1 MDHYRHY
8 QLPLSVLNSAAPD
21 IDHLSLA
28 FYAISIIPTMKE
40 MEIINFIV
48 SPQIFTPPAIIP
60 IDSEF
65 SYLAKTVPQWPCL
78 TEYTIRFSAIQPSGS
93 WYFVRHPD
101 DPLPD
106 DVVNPLFNTVAYL
119 EEFRTYPNDKA
130 MNEMLGAA
138 GKAKCKM
145 PALRSLYIFAGMGS
159 DLEFEATWCKAGK
172 MYRADYHG
180 IRIATQPLAM
190 SKEAFLAGDRV
201 YWSTATGRDWRPTR
215 YIELMWA
222 SGANQAWFRR
232 LRYLED
238 ALQEGTVF
246 SRGY

>member
-1 MDHYRHY
+1 MDHYSHY
-8 QLPLSVLNSAAPD
+8 ELPPSVLNCAAPD

-28 FYAISIIPTMKE
+28 FYAISIIPTMRE

-48 SPQIFTPPAIIP
+48 SPQIFLPPAIIP
-60 IDSEF
+60 TDSEF
-65 SYLAKTVPQWPCL
+65 SYLAKTVPQWPSL
-78 TEYTIRFSAIQPSGS
+78 TEYSVRFSAIRPSGS

-101 DPLPD
+101 DPLSDDLVEPLPD
-106 DVVNPLFNTVAYL
+106 TVAYH
-119 EEFRTYPNDKA
+119 EGFRTYPNNKA
-130 MNEMLGAA
+130 IGAMLSAA
-138 GKAKCKM
+138 GKAKCDM
-145 PALRSLYIFAGMGS
+145 PTLRSLYIFAGMGS
-159 DLEFEATWCKAGK
+159 DLEFEATWCKSGK
-172 MYRADYHG
+172 TYRADYHG
-180 IRIATQPLAM
+180 IRIATQPLGM

-215 YIELMWA
+215 DIEIMWA

-238 ALQEGTVF
+238 ALQEGAVF